1 MNTSIKKTSSNKE
14 FAKNCIMD
22 ALLQLM
28 HTKDY
33 EQISIS
39 ELARKAGVSRMSYYR
54 NYNSKDE
61 ILMDYMYQI
70 ILEYAQE
77 LDLSNIRPGVKPY
90 QHILHTL
97 K

>member
-39 ELARKAGVSRMSYYR
+39 ELARKAGGSRISYYR
-54 NYNSKDE
+54 NYSSKDS
-61 ILMDYMYQI
+61 ILIDYLYHM
-70 ILEYAQE
+70 LQE
-77 LDLSNIRPGVKPY
+77 
-90 QHILHTL
+90 
-97 K
+97 

>member
-39 ELARKAGVSRMSYYR
+39 ELARKAGVQLGLIYY
-54 NYNSKDE
+54 NDKYIGNKFHSIELELIHLFIKHE
-61 ILMDYMYQI
+61 II
-70 ILEYAQE
+70 
-77 LDLSNIRPGVKPY
+77 
-90 QHILHTL
+90 
-97 K
+97 